1 MGSDR
6 RRKRD
11 TEYQMRYWI
20 LHLEACWR
28 VTGSRQQNLDA
39 EQISAV
45 TTHDLKHFEKHLLTQ
60 RLAQNLDAEQVSAVT
75 THGLKHLEKAAGTEK
90 STY

>member
-45 TTHDLKHFEKHLLTQ
+45 TTH
-60 RLAQNLDAEQVSAVT
+60 
-75 THGLKHLEKAAGTEK
+75 GLKHLEKAAGTEK